1 MVAATICA
9 ACTASGR
16 TASRTTIT
24 AISAMLNSSGENA
37 VSAKRPCAF
46 NSAIITVTGPA
57 KARYGSIR
65 RALSVA
71 SCSVSRPENPGASAV
86 NDERHRQREHRCGC
100 DQRCCH
106 RAEHAAGERR
116 RGHSPIGFT
125 HPQPCRH
132 QRRVQPALG
141 QQPPDD
147 IDQLKRRQERIRDGA
162 RAEQRGKRRIAHE
175 SKQPRGQRSRGYR
188 EEGADHWRFYSSMT
202 PESGLPVFAQGV
214 DARPQTSGCA
224 RPQKRHPGSPLPLL
238 ARGRSGRPQPS

>member
-16 TASRTTIT
+16 TASSTTIT

-86 NDERHRQREHRCGC
+86 
-100 DQRCCH
+100 
-106 RAEHAAGERR
+106 
-116 RGHSPIGFT
+116 
-125 HPQPCRH
+125 
-132 QRRVQPALG
+132 
-141 QQPPDD
+141 
-147 IDQLKRRQERIRDGA
+147 
-162 RAEQRGKRRIAHE
+162 
-175 SKQPRGQRSRGYR
+175 
-188 EEGADHWRFYSSMT
+188 M
-202 PESGLPVFAQGV
+202 
-214 DARPQTSGCA
+214 TSGIA
-224 RPQKRHPGSPLPLL
+224 SASTAVAAINAVVTVPSTRPANAAAATAPSVSRTRSHAGTSAAFSP
-238 ARGRSGRPQPS
+238 PSVNSRLMTLTS